1 MKGVKELPQE
11 ERPRER
17 LVRHGA
23 SVLGD
28 RELLAVILGTGS
40 SGQNVLEL
48 SSLLLKDGWQ
58 ALTRR
63 PAQELLQIKGLGQ
76 AKVALLLAALE
87 ISNRVRRQEL
97 RNQIGGPNDVITL
110 VEDMMRLNQ
119 EEFRVLFLNTKNQ
132 VLAVETVFLG
142 GLDQVEVF
150 PREIFHRAIGWSSAS
165 IIVAHNHPSGDPDPS
180 QADRLLTVRLEE
192 AGDLLGIPVLDHIIV
207 GKTAHVSIHKGRLTK
222 LRNSVQIP
230 G

>member
-87 ISNRVRRQEL
+87 IGNRVKRQEL

>member
-87 ISNRVRRQEL
+87 IGNRVRRQEL

>member
-1 MKGVKELPQE
+1 MKGVKALPQE

-48 SSLLLKDGWQ
+48 SRYLLKDGWQ
-58 ALTRR
+58 ALSRR

-87 ISNRVRRQEL
+87 IGNRVKRQEL
-97 RNQIGGPNDVITL
+97 RNQIGGPDDVIML

-132 VLAVETVFLG
+132 VLAVETVFRG

-165 IIVAHNHPSGDPDPS
+165 IIVVHNHPSGDPEPS

-192 AGDLLGIPVLDHIIV
+192 AGDLLGIPVLDHVVV
-207 GKTAHVSIHKGRLTK
+207 GRTVHVSIHKGRLTQ
-222 LRNSVQIP
+222 LSNSVQIS